1 MFTGACVRYALSAAC
16 ACLLALPAWGAR
28 YRDDAGHDVTLAA
41 PAQRVITLAPS
52 LTEIVYAVGGGAR
65 LVGTVT
71 YSDYPVAAQAL
82 PRVGDNKRLDL
93 ERIAQLKP
101 DLILAWYHGSSQKEL
116 ERLSALGIPMFY
128 VEPQT
133 LEQVPTALE
142 RIGALLGTDAAAR
155 RAADSFRN
163 GLADLRTRHRRA
175 APVRVFY
182 QVWPQPLM
190 TVNGQQIIS
199 NVIDLC
205 GGRNIYA
212 DQPLTVPQL
221 STESVVAADPDVI
234 IAARV
239 DHDSASGAKDGRQDA
254 ALSSW
259 LRFTSMRAVRTR
271 QIWTVPGDAISRAGP
286 RLLDGAIAMCTA
298 IDAARQV
305 SAK

>member
-1 MFTGACVRYALSAAC
+1 MAMVLMQPAAGAS
-16 ACLLALPAWGAR
+16 
-28 YRDDAGHDVTLAA
+28 YRDDAGHTVTLAA
-41 PAQRVITLAPS
+41 PARRIVTLAPS

-65 LVGTVT
+65 IVGTVSF
-71 YSDYPVAAQAL
+71 SDFPAAARTL

-116 ERLSALGIPMFY
+116 ERLGALGIPLFY

-133 LEQVPTALE
+133 LEQVPTAME
-142 RIGALLGTDAAAR
+142 RIGTLLGTADAAR
-155 RAADSFRN
+155 HAADTFRQ
-163 GLADLRTRHRRA
+163 GLADLRGRYAQAT
-175 APVRVFY
+175 PVRVFY

-190 TVNGQQIIS
+190 TVNGKQIIS
-199 NVIDLC
+199 NVIELC

-239 DHDSASGAKDGRQDA
+239 DHDSTSGAKDGRQDA
-254 ALSSW
+254 ALATW
-259 LRFTSMRAVRTR
+259 PRFASMRAVRGG

-286 RLLDGAIAMCTA
+286 RLLDGATAICAA
-298 IDAARQV
+298 IDAARKAT
-305 SAK
+305 AK